1 MAVPDSFFVV
11 YLAVHLEDLPP
22 GRPRVRDRHLK
33 IHEDRDNLRW
43 WRAELCAA
51 ISVRPCEVTPRARKL
66 MATVDRG
73 EVASNVC

>member
-33 IHEDRDNLRW
+33 IHEDRDNLFSK
-43 WRAELCAA
+43 C
-51 ISVRPCEVTPRARKL
+51 
-66 MATVDRG
+66 
-73 EVASNVC
+73 

>member
-33 IHEDRDNLRW
+33 IHEDRDNLVH
-43 WRAELCAA
+43 E
-51 ISVRPCEVTPRARKL
+51 PRG
-66 MATVDRG
+66 TYS
-73 EVASNVC
+73 AS